1 MSEKR
6 VNIKITAS
14 TSDFDKAIK
23 KAQKQIK
30 ELTDTI
36 ADINKDKFGDELE
49 KQFKNITESA
59 EKAQEQLKDI
69 KDSLDDIDKIK
80 LNKLEKQIEEITDST
95 EKLNDNLKDTK
106 DAVEDLNKAKTD
118 KLEDGFK
125 DVNKAVEDTTN
136 EVKDL
141 NKEINSVDNT
151 KVEKLTD
158 SFKDMDTHIDNATD
172 SMKKLNNETNDF
184 GDNANINKLRD
195 NIKDIKQDTDN
206 LAESFNNINDSLSD
220 VDASGLKK
228 IANITDNIKDVFSG
242 DNTLKFD
249 TNGNSLL
256 DTVVEGFT
264 SGTIAGNKLS
274 DVMEE
279 VAQNINQITD
289 SMKEMSEAAT
299 PQEIAKQYNDLIN
312 DLIKV
317 QKEYDKTADRKAA
330 VEEEYNNKLFDRG
343 RFSALAEEE
352 RQNLEE
358 LEKAYK
364 EAEEALALYQ
374 ERIKAFNKLA
384 DKHNKETE
392 SWTDK
397 NMFITQDLEEQR
409 RIVQSLQEEYNNLKR
424 TDTGIQELENECEEA
439 KRALEAVKDEAR
451 ELGMFFKL
459 IDADGNTALDT
470 SKYEETIRQEK
481 ALEER
486 MEKLAGSLARNND
499 LTRFL
504 DKKGIDDEE
513 IRNLANAYKELWDA
527 VKSGERTTDDI
538 IYSGE
543 IEEAKA
549 LLDALVRIDKE
560 TSAFGGS
567 ASSIRNWMNE
577 LISAYDKWE
586 ELSNLSAQQGFVI
599 DKYIEA
605 QERYDKAQED
615 VLEGRREELEVLE
628 RINKEQEKLNALE
641 QDKEAVDKKINELQE
656 NYEALMKFKKEI
668 NDAYGD
674 DADKYQNDMIESL
687 KRTSDE
693 AKKAY
698 ENYKDFLNSV
708 DSAEE
713 SLNRLDDRLEELE
726 EDMAALNEVLAKG
739 DKVAEESA
747 DAFNKKLK
755 AYEALSQKVKAY
767 LEDESNAMVL
777 REKVAKSFRQV
788 SEAMEKV
795 YSGSSKFNNADL
807 IEKTLEDAKKYIKE
821 LDVIS
826 TENIQA
832 DLERLGK
839 MIDDKTEKIK
849 RFKEA
854 NKEFGTEAGNA
865 AYGIEKQAESL
876 KEYADST
883 AFVIEATNTL
893 KKAWG
898 DISIG
903 DEDHLKIRARE
914 ELLDGYVEKL
924 KKAAYGIKKHYSET
938 FGPITAK
945 EQDKL
950 NDWEIWEKNAKKLK
964 EYNRAIEEYF
974 TTLLDNKGK
983 IDDKFL
989 TDGKF
994 DVNKFIKDFEK
1005 MGTSTMVLSKQM
1017 NAVKTE
1023 LLENIKAQKEAAQH
1037 AVENA
1042 KAAKE
1047 QAEAAIKAA
1056 QTAEEEAEAKE
1067 RLVKAE
1073 KELAE
1078 AKEKSKKVDRE
1089 RIDDADKLIK
1099 KFNEQAEAL
1108 RKLGIAVEDINK
1120 ADISKFD
1127 KSLGSILDGK
1137 GTFGDDIAKTF
1148 GDLKEDLLAVFES
1161 FNSFNLGDLADGLGD
1176 VFSGIF
1182 SAIPS
1187 EAKLVVAAITA
1198 VIVALDKLYESGKRQ
1213 FFEGLEKGWS
1223 FITKL
1228 GDIARDVGQEVKD
1241 AFEDITGTQLD
1252 WSSLM
1257 ALGPEFEYQMEKVGA
1272 IAGSNEEQ
1280 LERLIDKAKKLG
1292 GETQFKAS
1300 EVGEAFEYMAM
1311 AGYDTQEM
1319 LDSIEGTL
1327 ALSIGSGTDLAKTTD
1342 IVTDYMTALGLEAN
1356 STSDFV
1362 DKLAATIT
1370 SSNTTVEKWGNS
1382 MKNVAS
1388 QAGAL
1393 GIGMTELSTAIG
1405 LMANAGVKGS
1415 KAGTALKNV
1424 LANMSAPTKKQAAA
1438 LKKLGFEADKETGSY
1453 LILDDDGNVDLDAT
1467 MKKLMESTKD
1477 LDKAEKAALLTA
1489 IAGKEALPGLMALMS
1504 QGVEGWDELS
1514 DTIEN
1519 STGKVQYWN
1528 ECMSLAGKSGKD
1540 AVAAIDN
1547 MKEVFAKVESE
1558 GLDAGLSVE
1567 ELSHAIAILG
1577 DDGKVAENDVKG
1589 LINVIDSMNTA
1600 TGEAEKQWRALDKAG
1615 KDSINTSYDYDA
1627 TVAKLMADTSGLSQS
1642 TKIAIKDKL
1651 KEVKTYEEANKILK
1665 EYGLTAERTS
1675 FANMS
1680 YADKLAYLRN
1690 NLAGLSDEQIK
1701 TELTNLGLA
1710 DSFDEVLEVVGMTN
1724 TEFEQYQANLG
1735 EVKGMAES
1743 LKEAMDETTRAELL
1757 ELASAIEN
1765 VAIAAFDRF
1774 EPAINDVVKALNDFF
1789 ETWHNHGDNNFTF
1802 EGFETALADI
1812 SDKIVASQPQIQ
1824 AAVEGVFD
1832 TIHRLVHGGSLDSL
1846 LDIGT
1851 SVITGI
1857 CDGILNSEEEL
1868 AESIDSFIKKICA
1881 WIQENGPRIEE
1892 AGKMLLDAITEGIE
1906 NNEGIISDAMN
1917 TICDIITTWTNSSG
1931 ELKAA
1936 AGLFAEQFVALAL
1949 ESMWIGV
1956 KNWFKEKATAFAE
1969 LFTGPF
1975 DLFGTG
1981 GAMGMGMNLWANILE
1996 GLFGS
2001 DIVGD
2006 TMTWLTDK
2014 LGGFNLLEF
2023 IFDLICKPFSGVFK
2037 AADLFGD
2044 WNPIE
2049 DIKGWFNDKV
2059 GDWSFVQWAKDKL
2072 TGKDDSKDSKKSNKK
2087 STKKLEQVD
2096 VETLVNIDEKE
2107 LSEVEDALVKLQT
2120 AAQKAAGVIRTEF
2133 VNMTN
2138 IARNQ
2143 MLNISNIIRN
2153 QAINWANIIR
2163 NQAKNARD
2171 GFTQQMMSMASVART
2186 QLVNV
2191 SNIIRNQSLSWYNV
2205 INNQAKNA
2213 RDAFTRQMMSMVAV
2227 ARNQMYNVLSTVR
2240 SYMSQITG
2248 ATNKSISLNVG
2259 QSGGSATLPTTP
2271 ALAMAD
2277 ALYAANAAS
2286 TYSLD
2291 ASGISSRASASS
2303 NNSSASYGPSEANII
2318 HTHVYLEGREIA
2330 KASAKYMNR
2339 EIQAINK
2346 RENRKRGVK

>member
-106 DAVEDLNKAKTD
+106 DAVEDLNKANTD

-141 NKEINSVDNT
+141 NKEISDVDNT

-172 SMKKLNNETNDF
+172 SMKKLNNETDDF
-184 GDNANINKLRD
+184 GDNANINKFGD

-206 LAESFNNINDSLSD
+206 LADSFDNINDNLSN

-228 IANITDNIKDVFSG
+228 ISNITDNIKDVFSG
-242 DNTLKFD
+242 NNTLNFD
-249 TNGNSLL
+249 TGNSNSVFS
-256 DTVVEGFT
+256 TITEGFI
-264 SGTIAGNKLS
+264 SGKIAGQAMENTFN
-274 DVMEE
+274 DVASSIDTMANSFKD
-279 VAQNINQITD
+279 VATQMDNMFSEAKSGINNF
-289 SMKEMSEAAT
+289 SELHNNANEAMKEYKKDFHELM
-299 PQEIAKQYNDLIN
+299 
-312 DLIKV
+312 
-317 QKEYDKTADRKAA
+317 
-330 VEEEYNNKLFDRG
+330 
-343 RFSALAEEE
+343 
-352 RQNLEE
+352 NLRDYKKE
-358 LEKAYK
+358 LEKALDDLDPYEDYEQIEDIEHDIREIEEEIQNLK
-364 EAEEALALYQ
+364 EAMNEYSDSIDKYANARDDIDSVMSAQVESYERLRKKVIEFIETHEKAIMNNKDVADSFTRLY
-374 ERIKAFNKLA
+374 NSM
-384 DKHNKETE
+384 KEIYSDIE
-392 SWTDK
+392 PLPD
-397 NMFITQDLEEQR
+397 NMFDKVTKDAE
-409 RIVQSLQEEYNNLKR
+409 NLKESLSLISTETLLKDLNR
-424 TDTGIQELENECEEA
+424 LSKSIQDTTEKMTKLDQTFKEGFKANEDA
-439 KRALEAVKDEAR
+439 Q
-451 ELGMFFKL
+451 KL
-459 IDADGNTALDT
+459 INDINELKKYTDYIEISVRKVGDTFEYFGDRVKEANEELDT
-470 SKYEETIRQEK
+470 SR
-481 ALEER
+481 
-486 MEKLAGSLARNND
+486 
-499 LTRFL
+499 
-504 DKKGIDDEE
+504 
-513 IRNLANAYKELWDA
+513 
-527 VKSGERTTDDI
+527 
-538 IYSGE
+538 
-543 IEEAKA
+543 IEEYM
-549 LLDALVRIDKE
+549 D
-560 TSAFGGS
+560 
-567 ASSIRNWMNE
+567 
-577 LISAYDKWE
+577 
-586 ELSNLSAQQGFVI
+586 
-599 DKYIEA
+599 
-605 QERYDKAQED
+605 
-615 VLEGRREELEVLE
+615 
-628 RINKEQEKLNALE
+628 
-641 QDKEAVDKKINELQE
+641 
-656 NYEALMKFKKEI
+656 
-668 NDAYGD
+668 
-674 DADKYQNDMIESL
+674 
-687 KRTSDE
+687 
-693 AKKAY
+693 
-698 ENYKDFLNSV
+698 
-708 DSAEE
+708 
-713 SLNRLDDRLEELE
+713 
-726 EDMAALNEVLAKG
+726 ALNEFAILIRDSGGRVSEAFANAEGQLDPAKYFRYFEEKG
-739 DKVAEESA
+739 KPLQQINMILEKNRVKILENLKAEKKHAETMVETAKAARDQAKAQLEVAEAAERTAKNDEESA
-747 DAFNKKLK
+747 RA
-755 AYEALSQKVKAY
+755 SQEV
-767 LEDESNAMVL
+767 
-777 REKVAKSFRQV
+777 
-788 SEAMEKV
+788 
-795 YSGSSKFNNADL
+795 
-807 IEKTLEDAKKYIKE
+807 
-821 LDVIS
+821 
-826 TENIQA
+826 
-832 DLERLGK
+832 
-839 MIDDKTEKIK
+839 
-849 RFKEA
+849 
-854 NKEFGTEAGNA
+854 
-865 AYGIEKQAESL
+865 
-876 KEYADST
+876 
-883 AFVIEATNTL
+883 
-893 KKAWG
+893 
-898 DISIG
+898 
-903 DEDHLKIRARE
+903 
-914 ELLDGYVEKL
+914 
-924 KKAAYGIKKHYSET
+924 
-938 FGPITAK
+938 
-945 EQDKL
+945 
-950 NDWEIWEKNAKKLK
+950 
-964 EYNRAIEEYF
+964 
-974 TTLLDNKGK
+974 
-983 IDDKFL
+983 
-989 TDGKF
+989 
-994 DVNKFIKDFEK
+994 
-1005 MGTSTMVLSKQM
+1005 
-1017 NAVKTE
+1017 
-1023 LLENIKAQKEAAQH
+1023 
-1037 AVENA
+1037 
-1042 KAAKE
+1042 
-1047 QAEAAIKAA
+1047 
-1056 QTAEEEAEAKE
+1056 
-1067 RLVKAE
+1067 
-1073 KELAE
+1073 AE
-1078 AKEKSKKVDRE
+1078 AKEKLAKAEKDLAEAQEKSKHIDKE
-1089 RIDDADKLIK
+1089 RIENAKKLVK
-1099 KFNEQAEAL
+1099 QFNEQAEAA
-1108 RKLGIAVEDINK
+1108 RKLGSAIKDITQ
-1120 ADISKFD
+1120 ADISGFD
-1127 KSLGSILDGK
+1127 KSLGTLM
-1137 GTFGDDIAKTF
+1137 DDVFPDDLPKTLGSF
-1148 GDLKEDLLAVFES
+1148 KEDLLAVFES
-1161 FNSFNLGDLADGLGD
+1161 FNSFNLGDMADGLKD
-1176 VFSGIF
+1176 VFAGIF
-1182 SAIPS
+1182 SAIPP

-1223 FITKL
+1223 FITKI

-1272 IAGSNEEQ
+1272 IAGSNEQQ
-1280 LERLIDKAKKLG
+1280 LERLIEKAKELG
-1292 GETQFKAS
+1292 GTTQYKAS

-1311 AGYDTQEM
+1311 AGYDTNEM
-1319 LDSIEGTL
+1319 LSSINGTL
-1327 ALSIGSGTDLAKTTD
+1327 ALSIASGTDLASTTD

-1356 STSDFV
+1356 STNDFV

-1370 SSNTTVEKWGNS
+1370 SSNTTVEKWGQS
-1382 MKNVAS
+1382 MKQVAS
-1388 QAGAL
+1388 QAGSL
-1393 GIGMTELSTAIG
+1393 GITMTDLSTAIG
-1405 LMANAGVKGS
+1405 VMANAGIKGS

-1453 LILDDDGNVDLDAT
+1453 LILDDDGNVDLEANI
-1467 MKKLMESTKD
+1467 KKLINATKD
-1477 LDKAEKAALLTA
+1477 LDKAERSALLTA
-1489 IAGKEALPGLMALMS
+1489 IAGKEALPGLMAIIA
-1504 QGVEGWDELS
+1504 QGAEEWDELS

-1519 STGKVQYWN
+1519 STGKVQFWN

-1600 TGEAEKQWRALDKAG
+1600 TDEAEGKWRALDKAG
-1615 KDSINTSYDYDA
+1615 DDLINTSYDYDA
-1627 TVAKLMADTSGLSQS
+1627 TVAKLMADTSGLSQK
-1642 TKIAIKDKL
+1642 TKEAIKDKL
-1651 KEVKTYEEANKILK
+1651 KEAKTYEEANKILK
-1665 EYGLTAERTS
+1665 EYNLTAERSS
-1675 FANMS
+1675 FANET
-1680 YADKLAYLRN
+1680 YANKLQYLRD
-1690 NLAGLSDEQIK
+1690 NLKGLSDEQIK

-1710 DSFDEVLEVVGMTN
+1710 DSFDEVLEVVRMSDE
-1724 TEFEQYQANLG
+1724 EFAKYKENL
-1735 EVKGMAES
+1735 ESVKGMAES
-1743 LKEAMDETTRAELL
+1743 LSEAMDETTRAGLL

-1765 VAIAAFDRF
+1765 VAIAVFDRF
-1774 EPAINDVVKALNDFF
+1774 EPAINEAVEALNEFF
-1789 ETWHNHGDNNFTF
+1789 TTWHNGESNNFTF
-1802 EGFETALADI
+1802 EGFETALTDI
-1812 SDKIVASQPQIQ
+1812 TTKIQESQPQIQ

-1956 KNWFKEKATAFAE
+1956 KNWLKEKLTAFAE

-1975 DLFGTG
+1975 DIFGTG
-1981 GAMGMGMNLWANILE
+1981 GAVGLGMNLWSNIME

-2001 DIVGD
+2001 DPIGEA
-2006 TMTWLTDK
+2006 MEWLTDK
-2014 LGGFNLLEF
+2014 LGSFNLLEF

-2037 AADLFGD
+2037 AAELFGD

-2059 GDWSFVQWAKDKL
+2059 GDWSFIQWAKDKL

-2087 STKKLEQVD
+2087 STKKLDQVD

-2171 GFTQQMMSMASVART
+2171 GFTQQMLSMASVART
-2186 QLVNV
+2186 QLVNI

-2213 RDAFTRQMMSMVAV
+2213 RDAFTRQMMSMVKV

-2291 ASGISSRASASS
+2291 ASGISSRASSASS

-2330 KASAKYMNR
+2330 KASAKYMNDA
-2339 EIQAINK
+2339 IKAINK